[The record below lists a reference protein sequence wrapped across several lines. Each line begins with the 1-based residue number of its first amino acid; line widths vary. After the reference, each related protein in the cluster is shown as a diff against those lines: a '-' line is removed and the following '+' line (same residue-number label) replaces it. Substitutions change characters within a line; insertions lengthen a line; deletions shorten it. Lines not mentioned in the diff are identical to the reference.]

1 MKTLTNHYN
10 LPLSMAVFLAAD
22 DYDGPQSEEGVK
34 TISATS
40 LLKSTRQIVLG
51 FRLPEETFTDVSD
64 LISSRMGQAFH
75 TAVEHA
81 WLFNSEKSLE
91 ALGYPKKVRDAIVIN
106 PEPGTDLK
114 NKIPV
119 YLEQRAEK
127 KLAGWVISGK
137 FDLIVNGVL
146 EDVKSTSTYSYE
158 KQTNKEKYSQQGSIY
173 KWLNPDL
180 ISSDYTQ
187 INYIFTDW
195 SARYVKTK
203 PDYPP
208 LKIYSQ
214 KIPLMQLQQTE
225 QFIKTKL
232 REIDKYLEADESEIP
247 LCNEQDLWRSE
258 PKYQYWSNPNNK
270 QATKNFDNL
279 LDANNYL
286 VTKGKGVVIKKEGE
300 VKACKYCSVF
310 NLCSQ
315 KDQLIESG
323 ELKL

>member
-1 MKTLTNHYN
+1 
-10 LPLSMAVFLAAD
+10 MAVFLAAD
-22 DYDGPQSEEGVK
+22 DYDGPQAEEGVK
-34 TISATS
+34 TISATT

-64 LISSRMGQAFH
+64 LISSRMGQAYH

-81 WLFNSEKSLE
+81 WLFNVQESLQS
-91 ALGYPKKVRDAIVIN
+91 LGYPKRLRDAIVVN
-106 PEPGTDLK
+106 PEPGTNLK
-114 NKIPV
+114 GKVPV

-127 KLAGWVISGK
+127 KVAGWVISGK
-137 FDLIVNGVL
+137 FDLIVDGVL
-146 EDVKSTSTYSYE
+146 EDVKSTSTYTYE

-180 ISSDYTQ
+180 ITSDHIQ

-195 SARYVKTK
+195 TARYAQSKAG
-203 PDYPP
+203 YPP
-208 LKIYSQ
+208 LKIHAQ
-214 KIPLMQLQQTE
+214 KIPLMTVKETE
-225 QFIKTKL
+225 QFIKNKL
-232 REIDKYLEADESEIP
+232 REVDRYLDMDEEDLP
-247 LCNEQDLWRSE
+247 LCSDEDLWRSE
-258 PKYQYWSNPNNK
+258 PKWQYWSNPNNK

-286 VTKGKGVVIKKEGE
+286 VSKGKGVVIKKDGE
-300 VKACKYCSVF
+300 VKACKYCPVF

-315 KDQLIESG
+315 KDRLIESG